1 MEKVIKKTFYFT
13 FDTRAAAGKTTR
25 NSTPKLKKIV
35 KNLFLMNISLYPTI
49 KLYWEPITLSSI

>member
-1 MEKVIKKTFYFT
+1 VERDIVEKVIQKTFYFT

-49 KLYWEPITLSSI
+49 K